1 MLLYLTT
8 ISARSS
14 SADEM
19 LCVLKGQNTNLKYP
33 SVFLICQSSDIGV
46 WTQSARKGFTI
57 CEQNRTN
64 LIRQYFMSG
73 VKILC
78 MMK

>member
-14 SADEM
+14 SDDEM

-33 SVFLICQSSDIGV
+33 SVFLFV
-46 WTQSARKGFTI
+46 
-57 CEQNRTN
+57 NRAISVYGHKVQGKV
-64 LIRQYFMSG
+64 LQY
-73 VKILC
+73 VNRIAQI
-78 MMK
+78 